1 MQIFTSSFTATPLLI
16 TAPNRSSSVSKPPIR
31 LSSSKPRQS
40 VKRGT
45 VAPSRTAL
53 ARFPASIDTASVG
66 TSVRPRPS
74 RGEGVQYVTD
84 WLREEI
90 ISLRVEPG
98 SHIDEVALVEELG
111 VSRTPVREALV
122 RLMAEGL
129 VVLLPNR
136 SARVTGLDISNIRDH
151 LEAFDLMQRAATR
164 LASLRRSDHDLVE
177 LRRWCGEFEK
187 AAKAGDAKNLTETN
201 WRLHRAIGAACGN
214 EHFARYYNQ
223 LLIEGLRIA
232 RLAMGRQFYGSTQA
246 YSQHIG
252 QILSEHTQL
261 VAAIDARDAD
271 RAEEL
276 AQSHTELARK
286 RILEY
291 FGRAEPL
298 HINLSNLSTID
309 K

>member
-1 MQIFTSSFTATPLLI
+1 
-16 TAPNRSSSVSKPPIR
+16 V
-31 LSSSKPRQS
+31 
-40 VKRGT
+40 
-45 VAPSRTAL
+45 PSRTAV
-53 ARFPASIDTASVG
+53 ARYHASVNKSPNA
-66 TSVRPRPS
+66 TPARPRPS

-90 ISLRVEPG
+90 ISLRIEPG
-98 SHIDEVALVEELG
+98 SHVDEVALVKELG

-151 LEAFDLMQRAATR
+151 LEAFELMQRAATR
-164 LASLRRSDHDLVE
+164 LASLRRTDQDLVE
-177 LRRWCGEFEK
+177 LRHWCDEFER
-187 AAKAGDAKNLTETN
+187 AAKTNNAKNLTETN

-232 RLAMGRQFYGSTQA
+232 RLAMGRQFYGSSQA

-252 QILSEHTQL
+252 QILAEHTQL
-261 VAAIDARDAD
+261 VAAIVARDAD
-271 RAEEL
+271 RAEQL

-291 FGRAEPL
+291 FGRAESL
-298 HINLSNLSTID
+298 SINLSAFD

>member
-1 MQIFTSSFTATPLLI
+1 
-16 TAPNRSSSVSKPPIR
+16 
-31 LSSSKPRQS
+31 
-40 VKRGT
+40 
-45 VAPSRTAL
+45 
-53 ARFPASIDTASVG
+53 
-66 TSVRPRPS
+66 
-74 RGEGVQYVTD
+74 VQYVTD

-90 ISLRVEPG
+90 ISLRIEPG
-98 SHIDEVALVEELG
+98 SHIDEVVLVKELG

-136 SARVTGLDISNIRDH
+136 SARVAGLDISNIRDH
-151 LEAFDLMQRAATR
+151 LEAFELMQRAATR
-164 LASLRRSDHDLVE
+164 LASLRRSDQDLIE

-187 AAKAGDAKNLTETN
+187 AAEAGDAKNLTETN

-232 RLAMGRQFYGSTQA
+232 RLAMGRQFYDSSQA
-246 YSQHIG
+246 YSQHLG
-252 QILSEHTQL
+252 QILAEHTQL
-261 VAAIDARDAD
+261 VAAIAARNAD
-271 RAEEL
+271 RAEQL

-291 FGRAEPL
+291 FGRTEPL
-298 HINLSNLSTID
+298 HINLSMIN